1 MAVNYGQVAIV
12 PKGVWNAET
21 QYKVNNLVEYDG
33 SSYVAKV
40 QPPVGT
46 LPTDTS
52 YWQVSAAGTKKATA
66 DSLGTVMPDG
76 TTTEIKEDGKLSAK
90 TAQQNALGVVKGS
103 DDIIVGEDG
112 NLTVNT
118 TFEQATE
125 IANIIAGEAIKSVLG
140 KVSKAIATTMSLDE
154 NALLKNMIS
163 GIDVNDGNKVP
174 SSAYIHSL
182 VDRIG
187 MGTAL
192 EGGFDNLT
200 AGLNSVNNNLSNLSN
215 FKKVIADD
223 TSATD
228 IEDLLK
234 KKCKLIKDSG
244 LGVGFYAVIGG
255 WSGHNYGLTIGESMS
270 GIIRIAYFDLN
281 DIYQASCNA
290 SDLNNFSYKKVP
302 NSTELDKKT
311 TITDLALYAKKTDL
325 SASQDNSYIVTKQN
339 TIDKTLFSNA
349 QFKARRPVNGTGAA
363 AYSFENVGVNSGALY
378 LDPSDYKLHFIN
390 YDGKKFI
397 INWTAE
403 S

>member
-52 YWQVSAAGTKKATA
+52 YWQVSAAGTKKATP
-66 DSLGTVMPDG
+66 DSLGIVMPDG

-103 DDIIVGEDG
+103 DDVTVGEDG

-182 VDRIG
+182 VERIG

-200 AGLNSVNNNLSNLSN
+200 AGLNSVNNNLGNLFILKDYPFDSIMYVDN
-215 FKKVIADD
+215 TVHGFYSCGPNLKNLPVSTYGMALVCQNQPGKWIFIIFIP
-223 TSATD
+223 TSADTIYVNFYNGYSGD
-228 IEDLLK
+228 SAGWTGWNSVPLSK
-234 KKCKLIKDSG
+234 K
-244 LGVGFYAVIGG
+244 
-255 WSGHNYGLTIGESMS
+255 
-270 GIIRIAYFDLN
+270 
-281 DIYQASCNA
+281 Q
-290 SDLNNFSYKKVP
+290 
-302 NSTELDKKT
+302 
-311 TITDLALYAKKTDL
+311 
-325 SASQDNSYIVTKQN
+325 
-339 TIDKTLFSNA
+339 
-349 QFKARRPVNGTGAA
+349 
-363 AYSFENVGVNSGALY
+363 
-378 LDPSDYKLHFIN
+378 
-390 YDGKKFI
+390 
-397 INWTAE
+397 
-403 S
+403 

>member
-1 MAVNYGQVAIV
+1 MTISGFVEYVKQIWKNKPDRTTPITAATLTHMEDGIKGNSDAINEIAQAVVDNIVNDPQKIASMASLYAVNESV
-12 PKGVWNAET
+12 KKNAS
-21 QYKVNNLVEYDG
+21 D
-33 SSYVAKV
+33 
-40 QPPVGT
+40 
-46 LPTDTS
+46 
-52 YWQVSAAGTKKATA
+52 
-66 DSLGTVMPDG
+66 
-76 TTTEIKEDGKLSAK
+76 IKD
-90 TAQQNALGVVKGS
+90 
-103 DDIIVGEDG
+103 
-112 NLTVNT
+112 
-118 TFEQATE
+118 
-125 IANIIAGEAIKSVLG
+125 
-140 KVSKAIATTMSLDE
+140 
-154 NALLKNMIS
+154 
-163 GIDVNDGNKVP
+163 
-174 SSAYIHSL
+174 
-182 VDRIG
+182 
-187 MGTAL
+187 
-192 EGGFDNLT
+192 
-200 AGLNSVNNNLSNLSN
+200 VNNNLSNLSN

-223 TSATD
+223 TIATD

-302 NSTELDKKT
+302 NSTEL
-311 TITDLALYAKKTDL
+311 ALYAKKTDL
-325 SASQDNSYIVTKQN
+325 STSQDNSYIVTKQN

-363 AYSFENVGVNSGALY
+363 AYSFENIGVNSGALY

-403 S
+403 N

>member
-1 MAVNYGQVAIV
+1 MSETKTKNLCTVPAADLTDSQYFIAEDGGELKRIPKAQVVLKKLENMLATDTENLAGGGEVTAQELLDALAEQVANKLLAKSQV
-12 PKGVWNAET
+12 
-21 QYKVNNLVEYDG
+21 VNNLLATVEGNPLDATQG
-33 SSYVAKV
+33 KALKE
-40 QPPVGT
+40 
-46 LPTDTS
+46 LIDT
-52 YWQVSAAGTKKATA
+52 T
-66 DSLGTVMPDG
+66 
-76 TTTEIKEDGKLSAK
+76 
-90 TAQQNALGVVKGS
+90 
-103 DDIIVGEDG
+103 
-112 NLTVNT
+112 
-118 TFEQATE
+118 
-125 IANIIAGEAIKSVLG
+125 
-140 KVSKAIATTMSLDE
+140 
-154 NALLKNMIS
+154 
-163 GIDVNDGNKVP
+163 
-174 SSAYIHSL
+174 
-182 VDRIG
+182 
-187 MGTAL
+187 
-192 EGGFDNLT
+192 
-200 AGLNSVNNNLSNLSN
+200 NNNLSNLSN

-270 GIIRIAYFDLN
+270 GMIRIAYFDLN

-302 NSTELDKKT
+302 NSTELDKKA

>member
-1 MAVNYGQVAIV
+1 MS
-12 PKGVWNAET
+12 GVFNRKFL
-21 QYKVNNLVEYDG
+21 YF
-33 SSYVAKV
+33 
-40 QPPVGT
+40 
-46 LPTDTS
+46 
-52 YWQVSAAGTKKATA
+52 
-66 DSLGTVMPDG
+66 
-76 TTTEIKEDGKLSAK
+76 KL
-90 TAQQNALGVVKGS
+90 
-103 DDIIVGEDG
+103 
-112 NLTVNT
+112 
-118 TFEQATE
+118 
-125 IANIIAGEAIKSVLG
+125 
-140 KVSKAIATTMSLDE
+140 
-154 NALLKNMIS
+154 
-163 GIDVNDGNKVP
+163 
-174 SSAYIHSL
+174 YI
-182 VDRIG
+182 
-187 MGTAL
+187 
-192 EGGFDNLT
+192 
-200 AGLNSVNNNLSNLSN
+200 NNLSNLSN

-223 TSATD
+223 TIATD

-302 NSTELDKKT
+302 NSTEL
-311 TITDLALYAKKTDL
+311 ALYAKKTDL
-325 SASQDNSYIVTKQN
+325 STSQDNSYIVTKQN

-363 AYSFENVGVNSGALY
+363 AYSFENIGVNSGALY

>member
-1 MAVNYGQVAIV
+1 MEELENEISTQ
-12 PKGVWNAET
+12 AEENT
-21 QYKVNNLVEYDG
+21 VSLASAQALADALAKIEVYTPTTWVDN
-33 SSYVAKV
+33 SS
-40 QPPVGT
+40 
-46 LPTDTS
+46 
-52 YWQVSAAGTKKATA
+52 
-66 DSLGTVMPDG
+66 PDIDA
-76 TTTEIKEDGKLSAK
+76 EHLNKP
-90 TAQQNALGVVKGS
+90 
-103 DDIIVGEDG
+103 
-112 NLTVNT
+112 
-118 TFEQATE
+118 EQA
-125 IANIIAGEAIKSVLG
+125 IKRVTD
-140 KVSKAIATTMSLDE
+140 A
-154 NALLKNMIS
+154 
-163 GIDVNDGNKVP
+163 
-174 SSAYIHSL
+174 
-182 VDRIG
+182 
-187 MGTAL
+187 
-192 EGGFDNLT
+192 
-200 AGLNSVNNNLSNLSN
+200 LNSAVDVIKDLQSQVTKNAGDISTVNNNLSNLSN

-228 IEDLLK
+228 LEDLLK

-270 GIIRIAYFDLN
+270 GMIRIAYFDLN

-302 NSTELDKKT
+302 NSTELDKKA

-397 INWTAE
+397 INWTAD